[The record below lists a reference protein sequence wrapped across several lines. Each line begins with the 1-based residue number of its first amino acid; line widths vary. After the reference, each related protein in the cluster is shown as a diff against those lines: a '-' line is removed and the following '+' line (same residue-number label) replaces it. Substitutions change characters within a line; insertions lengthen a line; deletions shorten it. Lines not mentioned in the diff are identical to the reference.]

1 MKKPMVIPASNLD
14 RLANLLE
21 AFTRPVLA
29 SIAGGSCSGKSF
41 IARRIAYSAVQRGMS
56 AVTLPLDMYFRDA
69 DDSLLPR
76 DSLGRNLFDV
86 PQAYHAD
93 AYLRHAVQLLA
104 GKPMWIPAYDTRTNT
119 RVTER
124 GTLVEPAEL
133 LIADGLFAIEF
144 LARLHPQMLA
154 VYVEASE
161 YVRVSRRIMRDTRT
175 YGVTEEAV
183 RNVFRKKVLPCHAR
197 YVEPQ
202 KLLADI
208 IVLNDEELR
217 DDR

>member
-1 MKKPMVIPASNLD
+1 MKKPMVIPVPNLN
-14 RLANLLE
+14 RLVNLLE
-21 AFTRPVLA
+21 VLTKPVLMPV
-29 SIAGGSCSGKSF
+29 AGGSCSGKSF
-41 IARRIAYSAVQRGMS
+41 IARCVAHSAVQCGMS

-69 DDSLLPR
+69 DDPLLPH
-76 DSLGRNLFDV
+76 DSLGRKLFDV

-93 AYLRHAVQLLA
+93 EYRRHILQLLA
-104 GKPMWIPAYDTRTNT
+104 GKSVWVPAYDTRTNA
-119 RVTER
+119 RVVER
-124 GTLVEPAEL
+124 NTLVEPAEL

-144 LARLHPQMLA
+144 LGELHPRAFA

-161 YVRVSRRIMRDTRT
+161 HVRVSRRIARDAASC
-175 YGVTEEAV
+175 GVTEDTV
-183 RNVFRKKVLPCHAR
+183 RDGMRKKVLPHHAQ

-208 IVLNDEELR
+208 IVLNNEELR